1 MRSPDGS
8 WKLPVIIIAAGV
20 LLAVLALWLAVYSK
34 GLLKD
39 VVRQGCARHAQLVAR
54 GLQARLPEADV
65 DAARVEAALAAVV
78 LEVEGDER
86 YGVGV
91 QGPGVAP
98 LRFEPRVAV
107 PLEPPL
113 EAWQVAVGIEDPEAV
128 RDALRMQTALLVA
141 LAGWLLIVLTG
152 GVLALARRQR
162 QAAAR
167 QARRERFLA
176 RAYHELQT
184 PLALLR
190 AAAESVDRGAVQEPA
205 DVQRALAIVQR
216 EEQRLTATIRRL
228 LRVLRLQDGGELEP
242 AVAADE
248 VREAAAEQRPSLA
261 GQSLALDLDVAP
273 DAEGL
278 RVPGDLLADVTRE
291 LLANACKYAQGGSRV
306 GLRLTRTGGAVRLVV
321 DDDGPGFGDAPSA
334 QTAGLGLTLAAEGLV
349 ACGGRLERGV
359 SDAGG
364 ARVTVELP
372 CQSPARS

>member
-113 EAWQVAVGIEDPEAV
+113 EAWQVEP
-128 RDALRMQTALLVA
+128 
-141 LAGWLLIVLTG
+141 
-152 GVLALARRQR
+152 
-162 QAAAR
+162 
-167 QARRERFLA
+167 
-176 RAYHELQT
+176 
-184 PLALLR
+184 PL
-190 AAAESVDRGAVQEPA
+190 
-205 DVQRALAIVQR
+205 
-216 EEQRLTATIRRL
+216 
-228 LRVLRLQDGGELEP
+228 
-242 AVAADE
+242 
-248 VREAAAEQRPSLA
+248 
-261 GQSLALDLDVAP
+261 
-273 DAEGL
+273 
-278 RVPGDLLADVTRE
+278 
-291 LLANACKYAQGGSRV
+291 
-306 GLRLTRTGGAVRLVV
+306 
-321 DDDGPGFGDAPSA
+321 
-334 QTAGLGLTLAAEGLV
+334 
-349 ACGGRLERGV
+349 
-359 SDAGG
+359 
-364 ARVTVELP
+364 
-372 CQSPARS
+372 